1 MTSRFFKLLAFASL
15 AALLDAQS
23 QGAVNGPVA
32 GYVFDTAAQGLR
44 PILGL
49 PGASRLGNPLSFG
62 YQVAAAFVAPRLDT
76 VLAVAPDGA
85 SHFFSI
91 QNGALNEIAVNGLAS
106 AASPYLVSFSPSG
119 KSLALYNGKAV
130 QILTGL
136 PASPQVSGAADL
148 TSVGLPSALALSD
161 DGAALLVSVNNSI
174 HLFASSADLGKLMDT
189 SASPAFAFAIGSHDA
204 AISDTGAGLVLYRDL
219 TGSGASQVVAAPDP
233 SAKPSSALAF
243 SADGTAI
250 YLANASTQT
259 ITRFDLTAGASAS
272 LPCSCT
278 PTTLARMGNVF
289 RLTELSSDPL
299 WLLDRPDAPQSGSNA
314 QSGTNAR
321 VVFVPALVESVANP
335 PRHSAPVHREP
346 NRKSVEAVDPARLPA
361 R

>member
-1 MTSRFFKLLAFASL
+1 MTSRSFKLFAFASL

-23 QGAVNGPVA
+23 QGTVNGPVA
-32 GYVFDTAAQGLR
+32 GYVFDIGTQGLR

-49 PGASRLGNPLSFG
+49 PGASLLGNPLSFG

-76 VLAVAPDGA
+76 ALAVAPNGA
-85 SHFFSI
+85 PHFFSI
-91 QNGALNEIAVNGLAS
+91 QNGALNEVAVNGLGA
-106 AASPYLVSFSPSG
+106 AASPYLVAFSPSG
-119 KSLALYNGKAV
+119 KSMALYTGKAV

-136 PASPQVSGAADL
+136 PASPVVGGSADL
-148 TSVGLPSALALSD
+148 TSLGTPSALALSD

-174 HLFASSADLGKLMDT
+174 HLFGSYADLGKLMDT

-204 AISDTGAGLVLYRDL
+204 AISDTGAGVVLYRDL
-219 TGSGASQVVAAPDP
+219 TGSGASQNVAPPD
-233 SAKPSSALAF
+233 SSGKPSSALAF

-250 YLANASTQT
+250 YLANASTQM
-259 ITRFDLTAGASAS
+259 ITRLDLTAGAGAT

-278 PTTLARMGNVF
+278 PTALARMGNVF

-299 WLLDRPDAPQSGSNA
+299 WLLDRPDST

-321 VVFVPALVESVANP
+321 VVFVPALVESAANP
-335 PRHSAPVHREP
+335 PRHPAPVHREQNP
-346 NRKSVEAVDPARLPA
+346 KSVEPDPALR
-361 R
+361 